1 MLEFSSTLTPGLGN
15 ISTTF
20 EPSGIS
26 ISGSKLAFRLL
37 SSNILT
43 ASSGRE
49 ALKIWKERQPDMII
63 LDIMMPGIDGLS
75 VLREVRETS
84 NIPVLLLTA
93 RGEAE
98 DRVAGLEVGAD
109 DYLVKPFH
117 PKELLL
123 RVQVILNRT
132 YPQKERKIYLEA
144 AVVDLEKAEVQR
156 GENQFPLTGK
166 ELTLLEKLAENAG
179 RIVTTGSLCGAVC
192 GEFWQGYE
200 STLST
205 HIRHLRVK
213 IEENPSKPVS
223 LVTIKGVGYRLNIK
237 GAK

>member
-43 ASSGRE
+43 ASSGTE

-144 AVVDLEKAEVQR
+144 AVVDLEKADVQR

-179 RIVTTGSLCGAVC
+179 RINNR
-192 GEFWQGYE
+192 F
-200 STLST
+200 
-205 HIRHLRVK
+205 
-213 IEENPSKPVS
+213 
-223 LVTIKGVGYRLNIK
+223 LVWSSIWRILAGI
-237 GAK
+237 

>member
-1 MLEFSSTLTPGLGN
+1 MKHKTILVVDDENDLLEMIQS
-15 ISTTF
+15 IF
-20 EPSGIS
+20 ERAGFI
-26 ISGSKLAFRLL
+26 
-37 SSNILT
+37 NILT
-43 ASSGRE
+43 AASGRE
-49 ALKIWKERQPDMII
+49 AVKIWKDRQPDMIV
-63 LDIMMPGIDGLS
+63 LDIMMPGMDGLS
-75 VLREVRETS
+75 VLKEIRETS

-98 DRVAGLEVGAD
+98 DRVTGFESGAD

-123 RVQVILNRT
+123 RVQVILNRV

-144 AVVDLEKAEVQR
+144 ATIDLEKAEVQR
-156 GENQFPLTGK
+156 GENQFLLTGK
-166 ELTLLEKLAENAG
+166 ELTLLEKLAENTG

-205 HIRHLRVK
+205 HIRHLREK